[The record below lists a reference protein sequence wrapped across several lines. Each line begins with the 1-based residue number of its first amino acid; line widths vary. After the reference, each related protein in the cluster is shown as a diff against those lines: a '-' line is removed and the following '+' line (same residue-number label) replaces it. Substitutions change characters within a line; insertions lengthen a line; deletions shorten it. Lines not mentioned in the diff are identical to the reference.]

1 MVTEYDILENWEG
14 PTTENKDW
22 RKKLDQGIRED
33 MTEGM
38 IESPLDNPDWF
49 DLDEWIPDD
58 YADMTRLIANSVGGG
73 LADLAMFPLYTG
85 KAAWDLGATEGDLWD
100 RLAAAG
106 NTFMSMP
113 EYEQIFKN
121 KIGAYTPDNLE
132 RYENAEWWGRLGSMF
147 VPGAGI
153 INAAGKIPKLGK
165 FLREAAPMTMMGT
178 KGITKMLEPS
188 KWAPWRNIVKDIA
201 KSSRNSL
208 QNLVGIGGA
217 GHLENK
223 YDIADKVGEFM
234 QNPADA
240 ATISDYW
247 NADPVTFDP
256 YIQER
261 MNRMEEPQDDRR
273 GPGPWNE
280 FKG

>member
-234 QNPADA
+234 QNPANA
-240 ATISDYW
+240 ATTSDSW
-247 NADPVTFDP
+247 DRDPVVFDDVMTEK
-256 YIQER
+256 IQ
-261 MNRMEEPQDDRR
+261 NFKPTPR

>member
-38 IESPLDNPDWF
+38 IESPLDNADWL

-234 QNPADA
+234 QNPANA
-240 ATISDYW
+240 ATTSDSW
-247 NADPVTFDP
+247 DRDPVVFDDVMTEK
-256 YIQER
+256 IQ
-261 MNRMEEPQDDRR
+261 NFKPTPR